1 MKTLL
6 LLILLQIYPVQQP
19 TYQFKSTSAY
29 PVSTQ
34 VAANNIGDNSY
45 TPSNSNRPGPKRVSG
60 WGIIDWL
67 TWGQFNGVPY
77 SATNSQMYDY
87 YYYIQNGG
95 KLSYNDWL
103 NSQAVPIGDVP
114 LILIISMSG
123 LYIFVK
129 KLKKSERI
137 ALN

>member
-6 LLILLQIYPVQQP
+6 LLILLQVAPPQYE
-19 TYQFKSTSAY
+19 FHSTSAY

-45 TPSNSNRPGPKRVSG
+45 TPFNSNRPGPKRVSG

-103 NSQAVPIGDVP
+103 NSQAVPVGEP
-114 LILIISMSG
+114 LCLLMICG